1 MQANDGADLD
11 TQLACKEKEW
21 KELQTLRVQQQDV
34 SLRDAQEQLSL
45 LRERFQQLKEDFC
58 FNLAVLEERDR
69 ELERY
74 DAMAARAQATET
86 ARQEELSQL
95 RIQIAKLQEERES
108 EAREVRHS
116 QQRAA
121 EHRLQLER
129 LQSGQAGDLQKQRAE
144 YDGMKRDLQRRV
156 QEVEGQL
163 ALQKQEMMTDFDN
176 EMRQREHEFNLRMD
190 EMRAVVLSHEL
201 RVKLLSKETEV
212 HSQAQAQA
220 VEALKASEDLCQHT
234 HTQLQHRHWEIK
246 DITAVKDARI
256 KELVD
261 KIKALQTK
269 MKREEEVYNKKH
281 EQLDRGVR
289 EREAQLDALKDAHR
303 EQLRQAET
311 HSGQLQSKL
320 EAMATHTHRT
330 QRDHDDTLRER
341 DQQIDRLRMELET
354 TRSGWDTYITQIS
367 KETVFKDTEL
377 LALQEIESKLRTE
390 LDRSRGETERYKQQL
405 FVGVEREKALEQRR
419 IQVELEWQRRC
430 EDNKTEHYLHSEELI
445 QGLTQARDQAS
456 AELREKER
464 ELQDMAV
471 LLHTVTKE
479 RDQALGLPI
488 REQLSALQGHRPGGG
503 VSVGELPSDEI
514 HRLQQQNSSLRAVIA
529 QMRRDM
535 EDLSQPSHP
544 PGPPDTSTQIPK
556 GPLPQ
561 LPTQNSAKP
570 TDSTAQPSLA
580 VVGTPEY
587 TQVLEEEV
595 AELKARCRCLED
607 QLEGSTRPQNT
618 ATVTPATTLI
628 PIAPDNAYLQNHIR
642 SLNETIGG
650 QRVEKVANTAALRKQ
665 EVRVAHLEAALA
677 SLTKQ
682 CHTKQMEGEELRLE
696 LANQK
701 RSWSSE
707 ERGLRQRLVVVEME
721 LEEVRREKEEYQ
733 KGSILNNLETVALGN
748 QVSAL
753 KIDIASRR
761 DPIVCEESEMVRQLQ
776 EENLCLRQQ
785 QLSLGLRSG
794 GAGGY
799 GPGCGGVQG
808 DKLSAPLNAHLL
820 QSKLKQAVQCIARL
834 TRDKQQLI
842 EMGNR
847 LRAQLTDAGLEVLQ
861 SAPKTSLN
869 PVSME
874 PERDPSRDTQHQ
886 QGRLSALEQL
896 QYQLTTQELQY
907 AQREQRKGA
916 PIMVRPLL
924 SESKSGDR
932 DRVINPWG
940 QGHKDTD
947 RHERPRTKEN
957 TPPISQS
964 QSSLQLDLG
973 SRTASSPSGPLLLS
987 SVATEGSLREVWQI
1001 LDRGLSP
1008 SILTPQESC
1017 SERGDGELNEPSPGD
1032 QAVRV
1037 KGCRAPVLER
1047 MTPARPSATARKT
1060 KTSARGGKI
1069 RNYNIKD

>member
-21 KELQTLRVQQQDV
+21 KELQTLRVQQQDM

-86 ARQEELSQL
+86 ARSIIQSNVFYKPLLALCGMVCDCMCVIFLSL
-95 RIQIAKLQEERES
+95 
-108 EAREVRHS
+108 
-116 QQRAA
+116 
-121 EHRLQLER
+121 
-129 LQSGQAGDLQKQRAE
+129 SGQAGDLQKQRAE

-156 QEVEGQL
+156 QEVDGQL

-269 MKREEEVYNKKH
+269 RKREEEVYNKKH

-330 QRDHDDTLRER
+330 QRDHEDTLRER

-479 RDQALGLPI
+479 RDQALGLP
-488 REQLSALQGHRPGGG
+488 GGG

-561 LPTQNSAKP
+561 LPTQNSPPIHSPP
-570 TDSTAQPSLA
+570 TTKNTL
-580 VVGTPEY
+580 VGTPEY

-595 AELKARCRCLED
+595 AELKARCRRLED

-785 QLSLGLRSG
+785 H
-794 GAGGY
+794 
-799 GPGCGGVQG
+799 
-808 DKLSAPLNAHLL
+808 APLNAHLL

-847 LRAQLTDAGLEVLQ
+847 LRAQLTDAGLEGRTDAQ
-861 SAPKTSLN
+861 EAAEGRTTHSNSREQINHDSL
-869 PVSME
+869 
-874 PERDPSRDTQHQ
+874 
-886 QGRLSALEQL
+886 
-896 QYQLTTQELQY
+896 QELQY

-916 PIMVRPLL
+916 PIMVRQCLHFIFSPL
-924 SESKSGDR
+924 
-932 DRVINPWG
+932 P
-940 QGHKDTD
+940 Q
-947 RHERPRTKEN
+947 RPRTKEN
-957 TPPISQS
+957 TPPISKS

-987 SVATEGSLREVWQI
+987 SVVTEGSLREVWQI

-1008 SILTPQESC
+1008 SILTPRESC
-1017 SERGDGELNEPSPGD
+1017 SERGESLPGD
-1032 QAVRV
+1032 SEV
-1037 KGCRAPVLER
+1037 KVFV
-1047 MTPARPSATARKT
+1047 
-1060 KTSARGGKI
+1060 
-1069 RNYNIKD
+1069 

>member
-1 MQANDGADLD
+1 MQANDGTDLD

-21 KELQTLRVQQQDV
+21 KELQTLRVQQQDL

-45 LRERFQQLKEDFC
+45 LRQRFQQLREDFC

-74 DAMAARAQATET
+74 DAMAAHAQAIET
-86 ARQEELSQL
+86 ARSI
-95 RIQIAKLQEERES
+95 IQSNVFYKPLLTLCVRES
-108 EAREVRHS
+108 IVV
-116 QQRAA
+116 
-121 EHRLQLER
+121 LF
-129 LQSGQAGDLQKQRAE
+129 AGDLQKQRAE
-144 YDGMKRDLQRRV
+144 YEGMKRDLQRRV
-156 QEVEGQL
+156 QEVEGEL

-246 DITAVKDARI
+246 DITAVKDSNGESFIVFIYR
-256 KELVD
+256 
-261 KIKALQTK
+261 
-269 MKREEEVYNKKH
+269 H
-281 EQLDRGVR
+281 EQMDRGVR
-289 EREAQLDALKDAHR
+289 EREAQLDALREAHR

-311 HSGQLQSKL
+311 HTGQLQSKL
-320 EAMATHTHRT
+320 DAMATHTHRT
-330 QRDHDDTLRER
+330 QRDHEETLRER

-377 LALQEIESKLRTE
+377 LALQEIEKRACLHVYP
-390 LDRSRGETERYKQQL
+390 RYKQQL

-419 IQVELEWQRRC
+419 IQLELEWQRRC

-445 QGLTQARDQAS
+445 QGLTQARDLAS

-479 RDQALGLPI
+479 RDQALGL
-488 REQLSALQGHRPGGG
+488 PGGG

-561 LPTQNSAKP
+561 LPTQM
-570 TDSTAQPSLA
+570 
-580 VVGTPEY
+580 VGTPEY
-587 TQVLEEEV
+587 TQALEEEV
-595 AELKARCRCLED
+595 AELKARCRRLED
-607 QLEGSTRPQNT
+607 QLECSTRPQNT
-618 ATVTPATTLI
+618 ATVTPATTLV

-707 ERGLRQRLVVVEME
+707 ERGLRQRLVTVEME

-785 QLSLGLRSG
+785 H
-794 GAGGY
+794 
-799 GPGCGGVQG
+799 
-808 DKLSAPLNAHLL
+808 APLNARLL
-820 QSKLKQAVQCIARL
+820 HSKLKQAVQCIARL

-847 LRAQLTDAGLEVLQ
+847 LRAQLTDAGLEGRTDAQEVGGGKRSVLCVTIRG
-861 SAPKTSLN
+861 STRVNHDSL
-869 PVSME
+869 
-874 PERDPSRDTQHQ
+874 
-886 QGRLSALEQL
+886 
-896 QYQLTTQELQY
+896 QELQY

-916 PIMVRPLL
+916 PIIVRPLL

-932 DRVINPWG
+932 DRVTNPWG
-940 QGHKDTD
+940 QG
-947 RHERPRTKEN
+947 TKEN

-973 SRTASSPSGPLLLS
+973 SRSASSPSGPLLLS

-1008 SILTPQESC
+1008 SILTSRESC
-1017 SERGDGELNEPSPGD
+1017 SERGESLPGDSEVKYIGMYYLGLRPKGYLYEMMIIVFIISPG
-1032 QAVRV
+1032 
-1037 KGCRAPVLER
+1037 
-1047 MTPARPSATARKT
+1047 
-1060 KTSARGGKI
+1060 
-1069 RNYNIKD
+1069 

>member
-1 MQANDGADLD
+1 MQSDLD

-21 KELQTLRVQQQDV
+21 KELQTLRVQQQDM

-86 ARQEELSQL
+86 ARSI
-95 RIQIAKLQEERES
+95 IQSNVFYNIVCERD
-108 EAREVRHS
+108 
-116 QQRAA
+116 
-121 EHRLQLER
+121 
-129 LQSGQAGDLQKQRAE
+129 GQAGDLQKQRAE

-190 EMRAVVLSHEL
+190 EMRSVVLSHEL

-256 KELVD
+256 KDLVD
-261 KIKALQTK
+261 KLKALQTK
-269 MKREEEVYNKKH
+269 RKREEEVYNKKH

-330 QRDHDDTLRER
+330 QRDHEDTLRER

-464 ELQDMAV
+464 ELQDMSV

-479 RDQALGLPI
+479 RDQALGL
-488 REQLSALQGHRPGGG
+488 PGGG

-535 EDLSQPSHP
+535 EDLSHP
-544 PGPPDTSTQIPK
+544 PIHSPPTTK
-556 GPLPQ
+556 NTL
-561 LPTQNSAKP
+561 
-570 TDSTAQPSLA
+570 
-580 VVGTPEY
+580 VGTPEY
-587 TQVLEEEV
+587 TQALEEEV
-595 AELKARCRCLED
+595 AELKARCRRLED

-618 ATVTPATTLI
+618 ATVTPATTLV

-785 QLSLGLRSG
+785 H
-794 GAGGY
+794 
-799 GPGCGGVQG
+799 
-808 DKLSAPLNAHLL
+808 APLNAHLL

-847 LRAQLTDAGLEVLQ
+847 LRAQLTDAGLEVLCVTIRG
-861 SAPKTSLN
+861 STRVNHDSL
-869 PVSME
+869 
-874 PERDPSRDTQHQ
+874 
-886 QGRLSALEQL
+886 
-896 QYQLTTQELQY
+896 QELQY

-916 PIMVRPLL
+916 PIMVRPCFHFIFSPL
-924 SESKSGDR
+924 
-932 DRVINPWG
+932 P
-940 QGHKDTD
+940 Q
-947 RHERPRTKEN
+947 RPRTKEN

-1008 SILTPQESC
+1008 SILTPRESC
-1017 SERGDGELNEPSPGD
+1017 SERGEMDRGATHGLGLALLTLVLFAEPT
-1032 QAVRV
+1032 A
-1037 KGCRAPVLER
+1037 L
-1047 MTPARPSATARKT
+1047 ARPGWHQHSHRLLEEVLTDSLDLLLRVRMCLASAAAAATGHRQ
-1060 KTSARGGKI
+1060 
-1069 RNYNIKD
+1069 

>member
-341 DQQIDRLRMELET
+341 DQQID
-354 TRSGWDTYITQIS
+354 
-367 KETVFKDTEL
+367 
-377 LALQEIESKLRTE
+377 
-390 LDRSRGETERYKQQL
+390 RYKQQL